1 MQTVMIFGE
10 AYGTVSNAA
19 RHLQA
24 AQPSHSDDFSNAP
37 ERICLDTS
45 NYSVPRFDD
54 DLMAIR

>member
-1 MQTVMIFGE
+1 MQTVMMPS
-10 AYGTVSNAA
+10 ARCGTVPMQCTN
-19 RHLQA
+19 LLA

-45 NYSVPRFDD
+45 NCSLSRLDD